1 MCVIGPFSALP
12 NDHIAVTF
20 QKRFADCALHCK
32 VLHCAGKQGSA
43 RRSDR
48 RGTIIQNHK
57 VLFVCAEESRS
68 ASNNSLFMTE
78 EAGETFNPICN
89 HTKPTIL

>member
-1 MCVIGPFSALP
+1 MNI
-12 NDHIAVTF
+12 
-20 QKRFADCALHCK
+20 R
-32 VLHCAGKQGSA
+32 AGETLLKA
-43 RRSDR
+43 
-48 RGTIIQNHK
+48 IIQNHK

-89 HTKPTIL
+89 HTKSTIL